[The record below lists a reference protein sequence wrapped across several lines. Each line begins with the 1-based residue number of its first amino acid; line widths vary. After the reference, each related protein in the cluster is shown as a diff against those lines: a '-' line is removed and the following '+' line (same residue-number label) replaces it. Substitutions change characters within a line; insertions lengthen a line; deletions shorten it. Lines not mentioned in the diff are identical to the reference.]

1 MAVVGLLRPTY
12 NTTIPVSSKLG
23 LRQGRHTGERP
34 LFPKAV
40 IQIVK
45 SGKSERLL

>member
-1 MAVVGLLRPTY
+1 VESGHSATRFWKSQL
-12 NTTIPVSSKLG
+12 
-23 LRQGRHTGERP
+23 ECP

-45 SGKSERLL
+45 F